1 MTLLTEE
8 DDFAHRLTARLDS
21 GVTQMDAS
29 TLRHLASIR
38 RQAISASHTRLSPGH
53 GVLALLHR
61 HGFASALLAV
71 AILFSGWWFL
81 HNAKPAY
88 SPETD
93 ILLLTGDLPPNA
105 YADKTVSQWL
115 EQRAAF

>member
-1 MTLLTEE
+1 MTQE
-8 DDFAHRLTARLDS
+8 DDFARRLTTTLDS
-21 GVTQMDAS
+21 GVKQMDAS

-38 RQAISASHTRLSPGH
+38 RQAVSASHTKHFPGH
-53 GVLALLHR
+53 SVVALLQR
-61 HGFASALLAV
+61 HGFASALLAL

-105 YADKTVSQWL
+105 YADKTFSQWL